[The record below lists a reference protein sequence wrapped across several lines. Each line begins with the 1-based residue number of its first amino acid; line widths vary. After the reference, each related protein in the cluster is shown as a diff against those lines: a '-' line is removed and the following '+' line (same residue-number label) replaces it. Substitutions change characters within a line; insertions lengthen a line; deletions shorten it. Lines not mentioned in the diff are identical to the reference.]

1 MRSEDIKRMV
11 ASTSDAAFA
20 VDGQGLV
27 VAWNEAAEAL
37 FALPASEAM
46 GRHCREIVEGADE
59 CGPVCSERCTVRQA
73 IEKRHPISNF
83 DLQVETASG
92 KQWCNASVLVAENTS
107 ATNPFAVHII
117 RPIDLRKRLEILVR
131 DFVVSNTNVPPEEAV
146 ALISSTRAA
155 AREAELTVRELEIL
169 RLLGK
174 GSTTSSVANQLHISR
189 TTVNN
194 HVQHILRKLD
204 AHTRLEAIGRA
215 EHAGLI

>member
-27 VAWNEAAEAL
+27 VAWNQAAEAL

-46 GRHCREIVEGADE
+46 GRPCGEIVEGADE
-59 CGPVCSERCTVRQA
+59 CGPVCSQACTVRQA

-83 DLQVETASG
+83 DLLMNTATG
-92 KQWCNASVLVAENTS
+92 RQWCNASVLVAENGS
-107 ATNPFAVHII
+107 AANPFAVHII
-117 RPIDLRKRLEILVR
+117 RPVDLRKRLEILVR

-146 ALISSTRAA
+146 ALISSTRVA
-155 AREAELTVRELEIL
+155 AREAELTGRELEIL

-174 GSTTSSVANQLHISR
+174 GGTTPSIAAQLHVSR
-189 TTVNN
+189 RTVNN

-204 AHTRLEAIGRA
+204 SHTRLEAIRRA